1 MFLAWLR
8 QWRPDTGP
16 RACRRRPSGSP
27 AAPGPAASLLP
38 DLIVKEAEAAMDDL
52 LQEFLAETSESLGL
66 LDGELIRLEETPN
79 NKEILSSI
87 FRVFHTIKGT
97 CGFLSLPRLEKVAHA
112 GEDLLSL
119 FRENA
124 SLVTPEAISLIL
136 RCVDAIRDLLG
147 AIEASG
153 AEPRNGS
160 RRADCDAE
168 GRGRRRRGPGPRRG
182 RRRRIGSGCACGQAG
197 GELRTPVLRLRR
209 AGGGRRGRRVRRLGR
224 SRGRGGGK
232 RGSRA
237 RRSCTAQRRS
247 RQHQRYQRL
256 RRYRPPIR
264 RQKALPATTPAPPP
278 RPSAST
284 SRCWSR

>member
-1 MFLAWLR
+1 
-8 QWRPDTGP
+8 
-16 RACRRRPSGSP
+16 
-27 AAPGPAASLLP
+27 
-38 DLIVKEAEAAMDDL
+38 MDDL

-147 AIEASG
+147 GIEATG
-153 AEPRNGS
+153 AEPETDHADLIASLKAAVAAGEAQA
-160 RRADCDAE
+160 RAA
-168 GRGRRRRGPGPRRG
+168 
-182 RRRRIGSGCACGQAG
+182 
-197 GELRTPVLRLRR
+197 
-209 AGGGRRGRRVRRLGR
+209 
-224 SRGRGGGK
+224 
-232 RGSRA
+232 
-237 RRSCTAQRRS
+237 RSCGAS
-247 RQHQRYQRL
+247 DPL
-256 RRYRPPIR
+256 E
-264 RQKALPATTPAPPP
+264 PAEVPA
-278 RPSAST
+278 ADLQVT
-284 SRCWSR
+284 SPVVV